1 MTKTITVTQEITVTV
16 DESRFTPEFM
26 ENYSKHFH
34 ECETVE
40 DHMKYIAESY
50 ARGIVTFNGDFLE
63 GYGKMDDFGI
73 SCKRESVEVDEPE
86 AA

>member
-26 ENYSKHFH
+26 ASYSKHFH
-34 ECETVE
+34 ECEAVE
-40 DHMKYIAESY
+40 NHMQYIAKCC
-50 ARGIVTFNGDFLE
+50 ALGIIASKGDFLE
-63 GYGKMDDFGI
+63 GYGKLDDFGI
-73 SCKRESVEVDEPE
+73 RFKRESIDVGDPE